1 MNNLMENYNYLELFL
16 LIILTIFS
24 GLSIR
29 FTLGYAKQAWATTYH
44 HTLSYAL
51 LPLITMIITT
61 LIAGNLA
68 LSLGMIGALSIVRFR
83 NPVKSPLELVV
94 YFALI
99 TIGIGTA
106 VNFQLSIILT
116 VVINVVIIIFTKIQA
131 VSEKKGKSLF
141 SLSFEEGSTVNTMEV
156 KSNSALKILE
166 ENKNLSEL
174 FSTNNPNTYNY
185 RLLFSNKEEVSELRE
200 KIKSNKDIESID
212 IKYVR

>member
-1 MNNLMENYNYLELFL
+1 
-16 LIILTIFS
+16 
-24 GLSIR
+24 
-29 FTLGYAKQAWATTYH
+29 
-44 HTLSYAL
+44 
-51 LPLITMIITT
+51 MIITT